1 MLSAEKL
8 KFLRLLHNIS
18 QKDLGAEM
26 GISKNYISM
35 IENRKEGYSQDW
47 HDRYVKAVYKIAE
60 MKKNEKN
67 IEKVEEIKE
76 EIKKTKT
83 KKK

>member
-8 KFLRLLHNIS
+8 KFLRLLHNIT
-18 QKDLGAEM
+18 QKEIGAEM

-35 IENRKEGYSQDW
+35 IENRKETYSQEW
-47 HDRYVKAVYKIAE
+47 HDRYVNAVYKIAE
-60 MKKNEKN
+60 QKKNEKN

-76 EIKKTKT
+76 EIKKTK
-83 KKK
+83 KK